1 MLRFSRSI
9 FLAIPLALALLWPLA
24 ACEEEPDAASSVVIN
39 SWLQQGLGP
48 ADFQKLDGKAL
59 GKDAMCKQSK
69 LKGLETTLCQY
80 PDPAAASAARPAGLA
95 HVGEVTGVALPVGN
109 LLLIVADR
117 DKADPSGRAI
127 NEIVTI
133 FRAKAPRPA
142 EPAKDKA
149 EAEAETSGEK
159 AGSGKSGEAGK
170 GE

>member
-1 MLRFSRSI
+1 M
-9 FLAIPLALALLWPLA
+9 ATALLWPLA
-24 ACEEEPDAASSVVIN
+24 GCEEEPDAASSVVIN

-48 ADFQKLDGKAL
+48 ADFQKLDDKAL

-80 PDPAAASAARPAGLA
+80 PDPAAASAARKAGLT
-95 HVGEVTGVALPVGN
+95 HVGEVTGVALPAGN

-127 NEIVTI
+127 NEIVKI
-133 FRAKAPRPA
+133 FRDKAPQSA
-142 EPAKDKA
+142 APAKD
-149 EAEAETSGEK
+149 EAEKSGDT
-159 AGSGKSGEAGK
+159 AGSGTSDEAKK